1 MSYKSIVCTTD
12 FSEASDRA
20 VDEAASLA
28 KALDAKLTILHV
40 SEPGPAPATGLFP
53 SEQQFEKVR
62 SAVRERLEAKLA
74 RVREEHGLGPETAIA
89 QRHDPSPVEGIL
101 RFVEESDID
110 LVVIATAGRSGLQR
124 WLIGSVT
131 ERVVRHAKCAV
142 LTIKVD

>member
-1 MSYKSIVCTTD
+1 MAYQRIVCTTD

-28 KALDAKLTILHV
+28 KALGASLTILHV
-40 SEPGPAPATGLFP
+40 SAPTPAPPTGLFP
-53 SEQQFEKVR
+53 SEEQVEKVK
-62 SAVRERLEAKLA
+62 SAIHEKLEEKLE
-74 RVREEHGLGPETAIA
+74 RVRAEHGLGPETAVA

-101 RFVEESDID
+101 RFVEENDVD

-142 LTIKVD
+142 LTIKVA